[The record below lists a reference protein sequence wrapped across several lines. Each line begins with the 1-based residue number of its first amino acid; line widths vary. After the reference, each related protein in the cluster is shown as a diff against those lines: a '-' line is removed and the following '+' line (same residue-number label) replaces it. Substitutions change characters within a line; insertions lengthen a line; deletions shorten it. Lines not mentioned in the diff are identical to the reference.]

1 MTFLINKSQIKNRK
15 EIQMQILKKKVKI
28 QKKEIPEMKFYRKK
42 KTTIKKKTTP
52 RRKDLFEIR

>member
-1 MTFLINKSQIKNRK
+1 
-15 EIQMQILKKKVKI
+15 MQILKKKVKI